1 MEKRKYWIFSAV
13 FAVALVADQIT
24 KIWARASLKPLG
36 RSIVVVENYFDFRYS
51 ENPGS
56 AFGLLRDVAYGRWIL
71 LAFGLV
77 ALGVIGYFLLRL
89 RPDKGRIAA
98 ELGLLA
104 GGAIGNIVDRVLFGK
119 VTDFVLWKV
128 HTHEWPIF
136 NVADAALV
144 VGVLALLIDAR
155 GEEMEPAPRAGA
167 KAGS

>member
-1 MEKRKYWIFSAV
+1 MRTMDKRKYWIFSVV
-13 FAVALVADQIT
+13 FALALVADQVT
-24 KIWARASLKPLG
+24 KVWARATLKPLG
-36 RSIVVVENYFDFRYS
+36 HAIVVVQDYFDFRYS

-71 LAFGLV
+71 LAFGIV
-77 ALGVIGYFLLRL
+77 ALGVIGYFLLKL

-104 GGAIGNIVDRVLFGK
+104 GGAIGNIVDRVMYGK

-155 GEEMEPAPRAGA
+155 GEEMDPPPAA
-167 KAGS
+167 KA